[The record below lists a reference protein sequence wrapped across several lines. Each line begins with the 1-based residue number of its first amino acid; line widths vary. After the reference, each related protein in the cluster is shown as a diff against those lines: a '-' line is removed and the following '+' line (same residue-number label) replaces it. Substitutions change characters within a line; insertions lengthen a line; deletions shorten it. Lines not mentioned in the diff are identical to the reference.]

1 MSIQKERCWLFVPG
15 HSQKMVDKALGL
27 DVDVIIFDLE
37 DGVPPDKKE
46 SARCVVAEALG
57 QPASCAKRFV
67 RVHAAQSAMIQVD
80 LQAIVRPGLA
90 GVVLS
95 KAEEVEHI
103 EQVDTAL
110 SALEKSV
117 VLPEGEIKLVALV
130 ESARGLVQAPVI
142 ANASSRMAGLMLG
155 AEDYALDMGF
165 LTLMPDEAD
174 ALLYAR
180 SGLAVAAASQKLQ
193 AIDKAFLD
201 LGDAAGL
208 VRETQRARLL
218 GFSGKCLIHPAQIE
232 AVHKGF
238 LPTEEEVAIARRIV
252 VAFAAAE
259 ATGSGVTVVDGRMV
273 DLPIVVRARRL
284 LVLNNGKGED

>member
-1 MSIQKERCWLFVPG
+1 MSRQKERCWLFVPG

-67 RVHAAQSAMIQVD
+67 RVHAAQSAMTQD

-95 KAEEVEHI
+95 KVEEVEHI

-259 ATGSGVTVVDGRMV
+259 ANGSGVTVVDGRMV
-273 DLPIVVRARRL
+273 DLPIVERARRL
-284 LVLNNGKGED
+284 LVLNNGKSAD